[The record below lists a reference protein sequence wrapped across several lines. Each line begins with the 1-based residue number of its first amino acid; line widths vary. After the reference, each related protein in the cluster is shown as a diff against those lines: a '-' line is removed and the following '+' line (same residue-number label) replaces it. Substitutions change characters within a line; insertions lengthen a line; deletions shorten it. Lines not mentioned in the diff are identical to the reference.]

1 MARLKDLL
9 KMKAD
14 IEREM
19 AEKSAKLRE
28 DYVYHSKAVEL
39 VVEHRINQLK

>member
-9 KMKAD
+9 KMKAE
-14 IEREM
+14 IETVM
-19 AEKSAKLRE
+19 TQKLVELRK

-39 VVEHRINQLK
+39 VVEHRMNQLN